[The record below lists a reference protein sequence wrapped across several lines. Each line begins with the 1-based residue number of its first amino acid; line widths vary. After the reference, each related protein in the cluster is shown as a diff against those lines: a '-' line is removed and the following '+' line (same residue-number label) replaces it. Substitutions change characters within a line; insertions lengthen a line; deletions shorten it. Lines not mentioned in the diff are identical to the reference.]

1 MIHNRKRNRLAGY
14 DYSTPGYYFVTVC
27 TQGMMEYFGCVQN
40 NKIELN
46 DAGRIVQDRIRW
58 LENHFKYIEIIK
70 FVVMPNHIHIIIQII
85 NVGTGRDL
93 SDIKTGTTG
102 DLSDIKTENDKET
115 GNVMKI
121 GTGKET
127 RTTRELSLRKSLRKI
142 KSLSEIVG
150 AFKTTSSKLIHQS
163 GLNEF
168 QWQRSFYDHIIRNDE
183 ELIRISDYIEK
194 NPLLWKQDE
203 YFIEL

>member
-1 MIHNRKRNRLAGY
+1 MIHNRKRNRLQNY
-14 DYSTPGYYFVTVC
+14 NYTTPGFYFVTIC
-27 TQGMMEYFGCVQN
+27 TQGMLEYFGHVRN
-40 NKIELN
+40 GEMKLN
-46 DAGRIVQDRIRW
+46 DAGRIVQDRIKW
-58 LENHFKYIEIIK
+58 LENHFEYIEIIK
-70 FVVMPNHIHIIIQII
+70 FVVMPNHVHIIIQII

-93 SDIKTGTTG
+93 SDIKIGTNTKTETNTKTGI
-102 DLSDIKTENDKET
+102 DIK
-115 GNVMKI
+115 I
-121 GTGKET
+121 
-127 RTTRELSLRKSLRKI
+127 RTTRELSLRKFLRRI

-194 NPLLWKQDE
+194 NPLLWNQDE